1 MNKCIICNNPNL
13 NIFKFKHTILKDCQK
28 VVCERCK
35 HFSYESNIS
44 DKEFITSY
52 IANSE
57 NKFIKIS
64 NDKKLCTYIL
74 RNY

>member
-13 NIFKFKHTILKDCQK
+13 NISKFKHIILKDCLK

-52 IANSE
+52 VANSE
-57 NKFIKIS
+57 NKFIHDFL
-64 NDKKLCTYIL
+64 N
-74 RNY
+74 